1 MDARSYAPAP
11 PPEGGQAV
19 SQAVSENAPTLD
31 REAALL
37 DALRSSGRRVV
48 TRRELA
54 RAAGLREHPRRVDV
68 HLVNVRRSLSD
79 EELVNVRGR
88 GWMLVPVDAS

>member
-11 PPEGGQAV
+11 LPDGGQLG
-19 SQAVSENAPTLD
+19 SEAGAIVD

-79 EELVNVRGR
+79 EELINVRGR
-88 GWMLVPVDAS
+88 GWMLVPVAAS